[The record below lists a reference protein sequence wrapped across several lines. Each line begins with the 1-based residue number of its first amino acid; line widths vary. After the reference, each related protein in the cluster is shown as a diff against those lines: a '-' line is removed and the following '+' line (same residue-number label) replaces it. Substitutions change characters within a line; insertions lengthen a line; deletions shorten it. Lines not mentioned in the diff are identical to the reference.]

1 MPIGNSPADAVRT
14 IYRRGGGVVMQERR
28 WQTFV
33 FTLAMAVCAAL
44 TIAWQSAQAE
54 SARLGKLGT
63 VNFPT
68 SAPSEEAQAHFLRG
82 VAALHSFW
90 YPVALDEF
98 GAATSIEPD
107 FMMGYWGEA
116 MTHNHPLWGEPQETE
131 AARKVIEKIKDTS
144 HLTPIERAYLH
155 AVKVLYGEGEKP
167 ARDRAYAAA
176 MEQIHRDYPED
187 AEAALFYAL
196 ALMATVH
203 PEDPAGEPTR
213 LRAGEIASAIYAKY
227 PDHPGAAHYVI
238 HAYDDPQNAPKALD
252 AARRYAAIAPAA
264 PHALHMPSHIFLQL
278 GMWQEAAA
286 SNEAAWAASE
296 QWVKQKHLPISQ
308 RDCHD
313 LHWLLYIYLQQG
325 RYSQAEARLGLMRE
339 SLPAFSKDDPR
350 NLAYG
355 TFTLASMAASF
366 LVETEQWDR
375 AESLLPPPASTGDAR
390 KQTGGGSNPYQAYAV
405 LAEIPAIFARG
416 LAAAAHGSPEA
427 QKSVAAL
434 QTIRDKSA
442 NVPVPEIAHM
452 VKMTEVQELEIAA
465 MSQAAKSDFE
475 GAMQTLRRA
484 TALEEAMPS
493 PHGPPVLVK
502 PSHELLGEI
511 LLRAGRPQEAA
522 EQFAT
527 ALRRHKN
534 RARSLLGAARA
545 AARSGDTQGAAHTY
559 AQFSQQWQQADTQ
572 LPELREARDYS
583 QQTRVR

>member
-1 MPIGNSPADAVRT
+1 MK
-14 IYRRGGGVVMQERR
+14 ERR
-28 WQTFV
+28 LQTFV
-33 FTLAMAVCAAL
+33 FTLAMAVVAAL
-44 TIAWQSAQAE
+44 TTAWQSAQAE

-68 SAPSEEAQAHFLRG
+68 SAQSEEVQAHFLRG

-98 GAATSIEPD
+98 RAATSIEPD

-116 MTHNHPLWGEPQETE
+116 MAHNHPLWGDPQETE
-131 AARKVIEKIKDTS
+131 AARKVLEKITDTS
-144 HLTPIERAYLH
+144 RLMPIERAYLH

-187 AEAALFYAL
+187 VEAALFYAL

-252 AARRYAAIAPAA
+252 AARRYADIAPAA

-278 GMWQEAAA
+278 GMWQEAAS

-296 QWVKQKHLPISQ
+296 QWVEQKNLPISQ
-308 RDCHD
+308 RDYHD

-339 SLPAFSKDDPR
+339 SLPTFPKDDPR

-375 AESLLPPPASTGDAR
+375 AESLLPALPAGLGDAG
-390 KQTGGGSNPYQAYAV
+390 QPTGSGSNPSQAYAV
-405 LAEIPAIFARG
+405 LAQIPAIFARG

-427 QKSVAAL
+427 HKSMAAL
-434 QTIRDKSA
+434 HTIREKSA
-442 NVPVPEIAHM
+442 SVSEPAIAHL
-452 VKMTEVQELEIAA
+452 VKLTEIQELEIAA
-465 MSQAAKSDFE
+465 MSQAAKSDFD
-475 GAMQTLRRA
+475 GAMQTLRQA
-484 TALEEAMPS
+484 TALEEAMPA
-493 PHGPPVLVK
+493 PQGPPVLVK
-502 PSHELLGEI
+502 PSHELFGEI
-511 LLRAGRPQEAA
+511 LLQAGRPQEAA

-534 RARSLLGAARA
+534 RARALLGAARA

-559 AQFSQQWQQADTQ
+559 AQFAQQWQQADTQ
-572 LPELREARDYS
+572 LPELREARDYA
-583 QQTRVR
+583 QQARVR

>member
-1 MPIGNSPADAVRT
+1 M
-14 IYRRGGGVVMQERR
+14 VMQKTRA
-28 WQTFV
+28 QTFV
-33 FTLAMAVCAAL
+33 FALALAVFAVC
-44 TIAWQSAQAE
+44 TTESQPAQAE

-68 SAPSEEAQAHFLRG
+68 SARSAEAQAHFLRG

-98 GAATSIEPD
+98 RAATSIEPD

-116 MTHNHPLWGEPQETE
+116 MAHNHPLWGDPQETE
-131 AARKVIEKIKDTS
+131 AARKVFEKVTDTPR
-144 HLTPIERAYLH
+144 LMPIERAYLN
-155 AVKVLYGEGEKP
+155 AVKVLYGEGEKS

-176 MEQIHRDYPED
+176 MELMYRDYPED
-187 AEAALFYAL
+187 VEVALFYAL
-196 ALMATVH
+196 ALMATAH

-213 LRAGEIASAIYAKY
+213 LRAGAIAAAVYATY

-238 HAYDDPQNAPKALD
+238 HAYDDPHNAPKALD

-278 GMWQEAAA
+278 GMWQEAAS

-296 QWVKQKHLPISQ
+296 QWVQQQHLPISQ
-308 RDCHD
+308 RDYHA
-313 LHWLLYIYLQQG
+313 LHWLLYIDLQQG
-325 RYSQAEARLGLMRE
+325 RYSQAAERLSLMRQ
-339 SLPAFSKDDPR
+339 SLPAFPHDDPR
-350 NLAYG
+350 NLTYG
-355 TFTLASMAASF
+355 TFTLASMAAAF

-375 AESLLPPPASTGDAR
+375 AESLLPPLPVSLGHSG
-390 KQTGGGSNPYQAYAV
+390 KQTSGGSNPYQAYAI
-405 LAEIPAIFARG
+405 LAQIPAIFARG

-427 QKSVAAL
+427 QQSLAVL
-434 QTIRDKSA
+434 HTIREKSA
-442 NVPVPEIAHM
+442 SMHEPAIASL

-465 MSQAAKSDFE
+465 MSQAARNDF
-475 GAMQTLRRA
+475 GAAMQTMRRA
-484 TALEEAMPS
+484 TALEEAMP
-493 PHGPPVLVK
+493 PPPGPPVSVK
-502 PSHELLGEI
+502 PAHELFGEI
-511 LLRAGRPQEAA
+511 LLRASHPQEAA

-545 AARSGDTQGAAHTY
+545 AAQSRDMQGAAHLY
-559 AQFSQQWQQADTQ
+559 AQFLRQWQQADTQ

-583 QQTRVR
+583 QHTSAR